1 MGVELWTRMAS
12 LALKQKEYAMVRGW
26 LWLYVYIASSCWC
39 AKCISVLTVYSQAL
53 PLCISTSS
61 FCLHTVSNQEL
72 GPERPG
78 MRLYM
83 AMCVHIVCII
93 MGYMCVCVC
102 VCVHIV
108 CMCIVCIW
116 LYVYVCVRILY
127 ACGYMCAFC
136 VYMCVHIVCIWLYVC
151 VCVHVNIY
159 CVYVVICVH
168 IVCVHNNLVGT

>member
-1 MGVELWTRMAS
+1 MSVELWTRMAS

-26 LWLYVYIASSCWC
+26 LLLYVYIPPSCWC

-102 VCVHIV
+102 VCVYILCV
-108 CMCIVCIW
+108 CM
-116 LYVYVCVRILY
+116 R
-127 ACGYMCAFC
+127 
-136 VYMCVHIVCIWLYVC
+136 LYVC
-151 VCVHVNIY
+151 VCALYVYGYMCMCVCGY
-159 CVYVVICVH
+159 CMHVVICVH
-168 IVCVHNNLVGT
+168 FVCICVCILYVYGYMCVCVCM